1 MKTSS
6 SSATTTTA
14 AAVIVLVLLGSAS
27 CLDVQGLPA
36 PRNFRVTSVDL
47 NCFAEWSLDPNATH
61 DVTYRLQY
69 KSYWIKDNDQWKNI
83 SCPDARRSE
92 CDFTASCHPSSN
104 HTLRVRAEAPGAAS
118 EWAYACCFQP
128 LLSTRLTAPSTSAI
142 VSGLKFYVKVENLK
156 VRNGNDFLENVYSN
170 RQWFLNYTEEANGH
184 VQQHILVTQNHH
196 IFTVPHAGNYC
207 LHSQFYIPDFN
218 LYGDQSAVACYIAH
232 DTPPDFLNLP
242 VVVTITLLS
251 IVIVGPLV
259 AMGWFYR
266 QKLKSLISPTDPP
279 PPAIL
284 QSLEE
289 ESKTQHE
296 CNKRWLLKSRAW
308 EGSSS
313 YCIVEDEDDASNNDN
328 CMQPRP
334 LGNSGLQAGSE
345 CRKSVQPELDGSNGS
360 PLSSYDVQV
369 DPRLQRATFTPV
381 RHSTS
386 DRSDCNPAESLMAD
400 VWPDNGQSADVRFY
414 MPHQVH
420 NLPCT
425 EGSNSM
431 VSTANSGLDFPYSC
445 VDLSTVTGDI
455 RQNSKSDDVLSVDLE
470 SRFAGV
476 DLARRNSKPDCSM
489 YSSQIVVLMEPAS
502 QRGTGYRK
510 TWIVPKMS
518 MNGGNLT

>member
-1 MKTSS
+1 MKTTSS
-6 SSATTTTA
+6 SNNSTTTTTT
-14 AAVIVLVLLGSAS
+14 IVLLVLLGSAS

-47 NCFAEWSLDPNATH
+47 NCFAEWSPDPSATR

-69 KSYWIKDNDQWKNI
+69 KSYWIKDDNKWKNI

-92 CDFTASCHPSSN
+92 CDFTASCQPSSN

-118 EWAYACCFQP
+118 EWAHACCFQP
-128 LLSTRLTAPSTSAI
+128 LLSTRLTAPSTSVI

-156 VRNGNDFLENVYSN
+156 VRNGSDFLENVYSD

-184 VQQHILVTQNHH
+184 VQERFLVTQNHH
-196 IFTVPHAGNYC
+196 KFTVPHAGNYC
-207 LHSQFYIPDFN
+207 LRSQFYIPDFY

-232 DTPPDFLNLP
+232 GTPPDSLNLP
-242 VVVTITLLS
+242 VVVTIALLS
-251 IVIVGPLV
+251 VLIVGPLA

-266 QKLKSLISPTDPP
+266 QKLKTLVSPTDPP

-284 QSLEE
+284 QRLEE

-296 CNKRWLLKSRAW
+296 CNKLWLSKSRAW

-313 YCIVEDEDDASNNDN
+313 HCIVEDDASNDDN

-334 LGNSGLQAGSE
+334 LGNSGLQSGSE
-345 CRKSVQPELDGSNGS
+345 CRMSVQPARDGSSSS
-360 PLSSYDVQV
+360 PLSRYDAQV
-369 DPRLQRATFTPV
+369 DATLQRATFTPV
-381 RHSTS
+381 RRSTS
-386 DRSDCNPAESLMAD
+386 DRSDCSPAESLMAD
-400 VWPDNGQSADVRFY
+400 VWPDNGQGADVPFY
-414 MPHQVH
+414 MPHQMH

-425 EGSNSM
+425 EGSKSM
-431 VSTANSGLDFPYSC
+431 VSTASSGLDFPYSC
-445 VDLSTVTGDI
+445 VDLSTVTGDF
-455 RQNSKSDDVLSVDLE
+455 RQHSKSDDVLSVNLE
-470 SRFAGV
+470 SRFAGGN
-476 DLARRNSKPDCSM
+476 LTRRNSKPDCSM
-489 YSSQIVVLMEPAS
+489 YGSQIVILMEPAS
-502 QRGTGYRK
+502 QCGTGYRK